1 MQLHIKADGVP
12 IYRQIS
18 NQIRYRILS
27 KQLEVGVELPSIRI
41 LAETLRVNPN
51 TVARAFRELE
61 NDGFVQKHHARA
73 TYVSKIESSQA
84 NVQRMKQ
91 LQPHLDAIL
100 LHSKQLG
107 FSLAQLKS
115 QLTEREAFLSNSTL
129 QVQESRNT
137 D

>member
-12 IYRQIS
+12 IYQQIS

-27 KQLEVGVELPSIRI
+27 KQLEVGEEIPSIRT
-41 LAETLRVNPN
+41 LAETLRINPK
-51 TVARAFRELE
+51 TVARAYRELE
-61 NDGFVQKHHARA
+61 TDGFLEKHDARA
-73 TYVSKIESSQA
+73 TYVSKIEGSQA

-100 LHSKQLG
+100 VHSKQLG
-107 FSLAQLKS
+107 FSLTQLKS
-115 QLTEREAFLSNSTL
+115 QLTEREAFLSNSTQ
-129 QVQESRNT
+129 QVQESRIA

>member
-27 KQLEVGVELPSIRI
+27 KQLEVGEEIPSSRI
-41 LAETLRVNPN
+41 LAEMLRINPN

-61 NDGFVQKHHARA
+61 NDGFVEQRDARA

-107 FSLAQLKS
+107 FSLAELKS
-115 QLTEREAFLSNSTL
+115 QITEREAYLSNSTQ
-129 QVQESRNT
+129 QVEESHIA

>member
-12 IYRQIS
+12 IYQQIS

-27 KQLEVGVELPSIRI
+27 KQLEVGEEIPSIRT
-41 LAETLRVNPN
+41 LAETLRINPK
-51 TVARAFRELE
+51 TVARAYRELE
-61 NDGFVQKHHARA
+61 TDGFLEKHDARA
-73 TYVSKIESSQA
+73 TYVSKIEGSQA

-107 FSLAQLKS
+107 FSLTQLKS
-115 QLTEREAFLSNSTL
+115 QLTEREAFLSNSTQ
-129 QVQESRNT
+129 QVQESRIA